1 MGKCKIPHNDL
12 TSVPGLR
19 SLKISQELE
28 DLLDVDAGAVVA
40 EAVVAEAVV
49 AEDGAERLASGDGS
63 DEFIGE
69 AAVEAGGEGVL
80 IDEED
85 ALAVQGLGDDGQ
97 SEIDAPIDEDLEEEI
112 LGGAVGLEAIR

>member
-1 MGKCKIPHNDL
+1 MQDSSQRLDL
-12 TSVPGLR
+12 GPRT
-19 SLKISQELE
+19 QELE
-28 DLLDVDAGAVVA
+28 DLLDVDAG
-40 EAVVAEAVV
+40 AVVAEAVV

-112 LGGAVGLEAIR
+112 LGGAVGLEVIR